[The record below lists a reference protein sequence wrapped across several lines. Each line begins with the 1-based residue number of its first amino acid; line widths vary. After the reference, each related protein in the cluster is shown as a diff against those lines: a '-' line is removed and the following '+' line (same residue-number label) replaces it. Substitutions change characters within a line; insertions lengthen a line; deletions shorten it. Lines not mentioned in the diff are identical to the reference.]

1 MALLIVE
8 ENRLIDTRNVSFVEL
23 WTEGEIGYIV
33 AAFPLSGKAIPN
45 PFKGELTQ
53 TFKDIVLFTGSIP
66 ESRKV
71 FNDIQSNWFKEI
83 PYVVPVSTKTLPII
97 NQQSPD

>member
-33 AAFPLSGKAIPN
+33 AAFPSV
-45 PFKGELTQ
+45 GEGYT
-53 TFKDIVLFTGSIP
+53 
-66 ESRKV
+66 ESFQRGTY
-71 FNDIQSNWFKEI
+71 SNF
-83 PYVVPVSTKTLPII
+83 
-97 NQQSPD
+97 